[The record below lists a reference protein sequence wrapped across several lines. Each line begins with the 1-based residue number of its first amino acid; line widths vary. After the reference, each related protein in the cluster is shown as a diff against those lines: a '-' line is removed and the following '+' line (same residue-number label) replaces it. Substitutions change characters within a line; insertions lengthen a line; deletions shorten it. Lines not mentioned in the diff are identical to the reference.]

1 MAREQ
6 SGTAGGD
13 GAVGCFSTVAAFAAA
28 AAGRALI
35 SLPLHCLPES
45 YPSQPIRVTSVSC
58 KLAPEQR
65 VISAPVTQSQAAL
78 FLPRRH
84 GGKKHIR
91 THTRAHTRPPPPPNS
106 LTHTHTGAAP
116 SPTPTRRWAC
126 RGAPPPATCV
136 AAPSESYPS
145 RPIRVVS
152 ESHKLASGPCS
163 SPIRVACPSRLSES
177 LVRVA
182 CPSHLSESLI
192 RVTYPSRSA
201 GEGGA
206 PQAHHGAPPR
216 RPRRQ
221 AGGGARRR
229 RAALPPSP
237 AGLRGAHSCIY
248 DT

>member
-65 VISAPVTQSQAAL
+65 MISAPVTQSQAAL

-91 THTRAHTRPPPPPNS
+91 THTCAHTRPPPPPNS
-106 LTHTHTGAAP
+106 HTHTHTGAAP

-163 SPIRVACPSRLSES
+163 SPIRVAFPSRLSES
-177 LVRVA
+177 LVRV
-182 CPSHLSESLI
+182 LI
-192 RVTYPSRSA
+192 RVVRQVKA
-201 GEGGA
+201 A
-206 PQAHHGAPPR
+206 HRKLIMAHHPDALVGKPEEE
-216 RPRRQ
+216 
-221 AGGGARRR
+221 
-229 RAALPPSP
+229 RAA
-237 AGLRGAHSCIY
+237 AEQRFRQVQQAYEARFRAYTIY
-248 DT
+248 NIIF